1 MADQRWKTFAGFE
14 RKVEDATVM
23 RGEEGV
29 VGDVLPGEIF
39 SNIEIRYLEL
49 LTLSASF
56 IYKILI
62 SEQILPIYDES
73 GFCLQ

>member
-23 RGEEGV
+23 RGEEAV

-39 SNIEIRYLEL
+39 SNTEIRCNM
-49 LTLSASF
+49 
-56 IYKILI
+56 LI
-62 SEQILPIYDES
+62 SIASRHQNRA
-73 GFCLQ
+73 

>member
-39 SNIEIRYLEL
+39 SNIEIRYYNIDFVSKFYL
-49 LTLSASF
+49 
-56 IYKILI
+56 
-62 SEQILPIYDES
+62 
-73 GFCLQ
+73 

>member
-39 SNIEIRYLEL
+39 SNIEIRY
-49 LTLSASF
+49 
-56 IYKILI
+56 
-62 SEQILPIYDES
+62 
-73 GFCLQ
+73 